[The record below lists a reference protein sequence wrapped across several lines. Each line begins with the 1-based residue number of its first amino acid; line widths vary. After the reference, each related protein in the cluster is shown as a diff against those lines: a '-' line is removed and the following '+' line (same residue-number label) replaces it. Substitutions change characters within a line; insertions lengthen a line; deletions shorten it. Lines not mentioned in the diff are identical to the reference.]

1 MCVQSGIN
9 LEGILAIYKNIDK
22 LIRHY
27 GKRNNLVTQGQ
38 DPWDSQAQWRL
49 TSQKNGGQGTGEM
62 GGCDVESFS
71 NV

>member
-1 MCVQSGIN
+1 MMDMCLKKAGMCVQSGIN

-38 DPWDSQAQWRL
+38 DPWDSQAQ
-49 TSQKNGGQGTGEM
+49 
-62 GGCDVESFS
+62 
-71 NV
+71 